1 MSEFNAPKQ
10 LEFDSERRKHAR
22 AEIESEVVME
32 FSGQEYVL
40 VAKDISAGGLSTSPN
55 HEIKDTSEG
64 IATFA
69 IGADRQPVSCRCRV
83 IYSVDGRG
91 IGVEFLDLSDESRQ
105 ALKKFVDESN

>member
-1 MSEFNAPKQ
+1 MSEFNTPNQ
-10 LEFDSERRKHAR
+10 LEFDSDRRKHAR
-22 AEIESEVVME
+22 AEIESDVAME
-32 FSGQEYVL
+32 FSGREYVL
-40 VAKDISAGGLSTSPN
+40 VAKDISPGGLSTFPQS
-55 HEIKDTSEG
+55 EITESSEG

-69 IGADRQPVSCRCRV
+69 IGEDRQPVSCRCRV